1 VLDLFGGS
9 GSTMIA
15 AHKTGRRARLCEL
28 DPVYCDRILKR
39 WETFAK
45 DDAEL
50 IASGLSGR
58 TIDEQSEGDR
68 AGKERQVPADQTR
81 KVQMAVT
88 QEPEVTGDGGPS
100 TPKLIPTWH
109 DGSSRSAPLRRANSL

>member
-1 VLDLFGGS
+1 MSFAI
-9 GSTMIA
+9 IA
-15 AHKTGRRARLCEL
+15 AGPKPAKV
-28 DPVYCDRILKR
+28 PVSIPDRILKR

-68 AGKERQVPADQTR
+68 AGEERQVPADQTR
-81 KVQMAVT
+81 KVQT
-88 QEPEVTGDGGPS
+88 
-100 TPKLIPTWH
+100 
-109 DGSSRSAPLRRANSL
+109 